1 MHLADFLS
9 PDQIVAGL
17 VSRNKAEVLDELA
30 APLVE
35 KHEFL
40 DRSEVNNVLVSRE
53 NLGTTGIGDGV
64 AIPHGKIAGL
74 DNILISAGL
83 SREGVDFSALDHKPV
98 HIFFLVLAP
107 EKSAGKH
114 LKILAFI
121 SRLLQDPD
129 FKDCFI
135 NAQSREEL
143 WKLINRV

>member
-9 PDQIVAGL
+9 PDQIIAGL
-17 VSRNKAEVLDELA
+17 TSRTKAQVLDELA

-35 KHEFL
+35 MHHFL
-40 DRSEVNNVLVSRE
+40 DRSEVSSVLISRE
-53 NLGTTGIGDGV
+53 SLGTTGIGDGV
-64 AIPHGKIAGL
+64 AIPHGKIADL
-74 DNILISAGL
+74 DHILISAGL
-83 SREGVDFSALDHKPV
+83 SREGVDFAALDHKPV

-129 FKDCFI
+129 FKNSFI
-135 NAQSREEL
+135 NAQSREEI
-143 WKLINRV
+143 WNLINRV